1 MLQTICM
8 GDGDNLQ
15 VLRVLAYDEEWLGPA
30 SVKFLRWG
38 CIYSTFCSLKT
49 LLAGNLTVPW
59 CFFCSRTGAHSPA
72 LVTTF
77 QAFAYTVERDVEG
90 VCSDCVGTSPA

>member
-30 SVKFLRWG
+30 SVKFL
-38 CIYSTFCSLKT
+38 
-49 LLAGNLTVPW
+49 
-59 CFFCSRTGAHSPA
+59 SRTGAHSPA